1 MEYQEDWLLHTLG
14 SLCHKNLQLKQ
25 PMKYQKTGQY
35 WPSGHSGPRIIC
47 SKSIKIFL
55 KYVYSWYFLHVII
68 FHLIKY
74 QIFGH

>member
-35 WPSGHSGPRIIC
+35 WPSGHSGPRHHMFNID
-47 SKSIKIFL
+47 
-55 KYVYSWYFLHVII
+55 
-68 FHLIKY
+68 
-74 QIFGH
+74 

>member
-1 MEYQEDWLLHTLG
+1 MEYQEDWLLPTLG
-14 SLCHKNLQLKQ
+14 SLCHKNLQLNNQ
-25 PMKYQKTGQY
+25 WNTRRRDNTD
-35 WPSGHSGPRIIC
+35 HLDTVVHVIIC
-47 SKSIKIFL
+47 LKSIKIFL